1 MGSDAGAAGGAP
13 DPVGAPGAGPGRPL
27 FRLAGVDSVRGG
39 RRVLRGVDL
48 SIPSGRITALLGP
61 SGAGK
66 TSLLRLLNRLDEP
79 DRGTVRF
86 RGRPVREWETR
97 RLRRRVGFVFQEPVM
112 LAGSVAEDL
121 EVAAELGG
129 VEPGESEARGLEA
142 LALAELDDG
151 LLGRPSGELSVGQK
165 QRVGLARA
173 LVSRPEALLLDE
185 PTAALD
191 PPTARRLLETVRR
204 LCLEAG
210 LTVVMAT
217 HRVGEARA
225 TADRAAMLADGRLV
239 EDGPR
244 DEVLEAPRE
253 RLTRE
258 FLEDG

>member
-1 MGSDAGAAGGAP
+1 MGSDAGTADGGPGPAGAGGDGP
-13 DPVGAPGAGPGRPL
+13 DRPL
-27 FRLAGVDSVRGG
+27 FRLDGVSSVRGG

-48 SIPSGRITALLGP
+48 SILPGRITAVLGP

-86 RGRPVREWETR
+86 RGRPIPEWEVR

-129 VEPGESEARGLEA
+129 VEPGDSEVRAREVLE
-142 LALAELDDG
+142 LAELDEG
-151 LLGRPSGELSVGQK
+151 LLDRRSDELSVGQK

-173 LVSRPEALLLDE
+173 LVSGPEALLLDE

-204 LCLEAG
+204 LCLDAG

-225 TADRAAMLADGRLV
+225 SADRAAMLADGRLV
-239 EDGPR
+239 EEGPR

-253 RLTRE
+253 RATRQ
-258 FLEDG
+258 FLEGG